1 MPWPRVAAIAAAVIA
16 VLWLALDGGFGRA
29 PAAPASAS
37 AALVVLALV
46 FGVGSW
52 TMRVGGQPERAP
64 LMMGLAIGTG
74 AYALLRLTLPG

>member
-16 VLWLALDGGFGRA
+16 VLWLSLDGGFGGS
-29 PAAPASAS
+29 PAAPRSAS
-37 AALVVLALV
+37 AALAVLALV

-64 LMMGLAIGTG
+64 LMMGLSIGTG
-74 AYALLRLTLPG
+74 VYALLRLTLPG